1 MLPGKIA
8 TKNNAVINP
17 TTLRYL
23 LKISSVVIKDRPRDI
38 STTPDV
44 ITTKS
49 GSRGS
54 QVGTWAWN
62 SCRFDPRWEI
72 PAEVRKAP
80 SSS

>member
-1 MLPGKIA
+1 MFPAKIA

-17 TTLRYL
+17 TTPRYF
-23 LKISSVVIKDRPRDI
+23 LKITNVVIKDKPSAI
-38 STTPDV
+38 STKPDV

-49 GSRGS
+49 GSSGN
-54 QVGTWAWN
+54 QIGTWAWN
-62 SCRFDPRWEI
+62 SCRFEPRWEV